1 MMQCRSELVKSV
13 VFWKVESS
21 KQIHSL
27 VCCSMTVDSKS
38 RTQYLV
44 APAVSIDYPTIQE
57 DAHRRRIQEEQQA
70 FDLLVSEEERDTA
83 QTTVP
88 RLHGELGYSD
98 PREMIDYLRRK
109 HAHRLI
115 IAAAKKLSFIAC
127 EESPRRRRYPTVA
140 RAFHEEQSWWMLEVV
155 PPQ

>member
-1 MMQCRSELVKSV
+1 MQIITCEECCFKR
-13 VFWKVESS
+13 KVESS

-44 APAVSIDYPTIQE
+44 APAVSIEDPTIQE
-57 DAHRRRIQEEQQA
+57 YAHRRRIQEEQQA
-70 FDLLVSEEERDTA
+70 FDLVASEEERDTV
-83 QTTVP
+83 QTTVS

-115 IAAAKKLSFIAC
+115 IAAAQKAQLQ
-127 EESPRRRRYPTVA
+127 R
-140 RAFHEEQSWWMLEVV
+140 L
-155 PPQ
+155 